1 MNKQDLEQ
9 IHLVFVYGTLKSGG
23 VRGLDT
29 WNNEF
34 LDSDYR
40 FQEDPQTGMSVPVQ
54 MHLES
59 RGKAVTKNNDFEMFD
74 LGSYPALVPGEKYI
88 QGEVWE
94 VDGELLEFHLD
105 AIEGYP
111 NLYNRTKTETSQG
124 LAWVYYMQTKQLGK
138 YVRNSDRIQEVNNI
152 QSYKL

>member
-1 MNKQDLEQ
+1 MNKQELEQ
-9 IHLVFVYGTLKSGG
+9 KHLVFVYGTLKSGG
-23 VRGLDT
+23 SRGLDT
-29 WNNEF
+29 WQDEY
-34 LDSDYR
+34 LESDFR
-40 FQEDPQTGMSVPVQ
+40 FEEDPQTGMSVPVQ

-74 LGSYPALVPGEKYI
+74 LGSFPALIPGEKYI

-94 VDGELLEFHLD
+94 VDGELLSFHLD

-124 LAWVYYMQTKQLGK
+124 LAWVYYMPTQQLGN
-138 YVRNSDRIQEVNNI
+138 YVPDSKRIQEVNNT
-152 QSYKL
+152 QSYIL